1 MRRGKRGQGNKSQD
15 PADEGQWGKAVPSR
29 KDRAAAGNSRRRDS
43 LKSPRK
49 GKGPEEAGS
58 STQQVPEEPG
68 SQHAGRAG
76 RMRTPVPIDQGCSG
90 VATQAERTHSQ
101 T

>member
-1 MRRGKRGQGNKSQD
+1 MRRGKRRQGNKSQD